1 MPLRAGIM
9 PFGKNKKLTMP
20 RAQKTKVPA
29 REDAWEDENETGFTG
44 AEEPAP
50 PPPPTDTPAA
60 PSPGRAKRK
69 LAKDECDELGI
80 AYMAWSE
87 MDAEAEQELRMS
99 LRLYEAKVR
108 RIDKAQADKRH
119 GSPFLELERIYKAEL
134 ELTQA
139 KMTRAEVEADTNN
152 AEANWL
158 AQQCRV
164 MRLENV
170 KLRRLLREHG
180 HDRVCV

>member
-1 MPLRAGIM
+1 MPLRAGTM
-9 PFGKNKKLTMP
+9 PFGKNKEADDATRAG

-29 REDAWEDENETGFTG
+29 REDAWENENETGFTG

-87 MDAEAEQELRMS
+87 MDPGDAWIHG
-99 LRLYEAKVR
+99 YF
-108 RIDKAQADKRH
+108 RIL
-119 GSPFLELERIYKAEL
+119 S
-134 ELTQA
+134 
-139 KMTRAEVEADTNN
+139 
-152 AEANWL
+152 
-158 AQQCRV
+158 
-164 MRLENV
+164 NV
-170 KLRRLLREHG
+170 
-180 HDRVCV
+180 

>member
-1 MPLRAGIM
+1 MPLRAGTM

-69 LAKDECDELGI
+69 LAKDECDELSI

-87 MDAEAEQELRMS
+87 MDREAEAELSMS
-99 LRLYEAKVR
+99 LKLYEAKWR
-108 RIDKAQADKRH
+108 RIEKAQAGKRH
-119 GSPFLELERIYKAEL
+119 GSPYLELERIYKAEL
-134 ELTQA
+134 ELTQPKA
-139 KMTRAEVEADTNN
+139 KRAEVEADANN

-164 MRLENV
+164 QRLENA

-180 HDRVCV
+180 HNSVCV

>member
-1 MPLRAGIM
+1 
-9 PFGKNKKLTMP
+9 
-20 RAQKTKVPA
+20 
-29 REDAWEDENETGFTG
+29 
-44 AEEPAP
+44 
-50 PPPPTDTPAA
+50 
-60 PSPGRAKRK
+60 
-69 LAKDECDELGI
+69 
-80 AYMAWSE
+80 MAWSE
-87 MDAEAEQELRMS
+87 MEAEAEQELRMS
-99 LRLYEAKVR
+99 VRLYEAKVR
-108 RIDKAQADKRH
+108 RIDKAQAGKRH

-164 MRLENV
+164 LRLENA
-170 KLRRLLREHG
+170 KLRRLLRAHG

>member
-1 MPLRAGIM
+1 M

-29 REDAWEDENETGFTG
+29 REDAWENENETGFTG

-69 LAKDECDELGI
+69 LAKDKCDELGI

-87 MDAEAEQELRMS
+87 MDREAEAELSMS
-99 LRLYEAKVR
+99 LKLYEAKMR
-108 RIDKAQADKRH
+108 RIEKAQAGKRH
-119 GSPFLELERIYKAEL
+119 GSPYLELERIYKAQL

-139 KMTRAEVEADTNN
+139 KAKRAEVEADANN

-164 MRLENV
+164 QRLENA
-170 KLRRLLREHG
+170 KLR
-180 HDRVCV
+180 VACCVSMGITACACENDTF